1 MEDKSDL
8 LDSAASAAAQSA
20 VKQSENI
27 AQTLGRWCA
36 SLVSNS
42 EFGLRWRLDNLS
54 RISARFDRLCQARG
68 ISPTQRDAI
77 ASKFGILWLEGASM
91 EEADSLQALWAE
103 LLASE
108 AVDGQVPLAAISA
121 LKMMRPRD
129 AAVFQRACNLALE
142 HKGVFFIPV
151 SLSSVR
157 QTGVFVNRLE
167 DYGLNTRDLV
177 LLESL
182 GLLNASTVHAVELGF
197 GEPVRYQGRTF
208 RIEAEDA
215 ERGDHGR
222 SEVTGLLVGAH
233 VFTDAGTT
241 LLQLADRT
249 PAMSLND
256 PAAQSRYFEGYV
268 ETVLLQCGLVLQEA

>member
-1 MEDKSDL
+1 MDKSDL
-8 LDSAASAAAQSA
+8 LDSAASATAQSV

-54 RISARFDRLCQARG
+54 RISARFDQLCQARG
-68 ISPTQRDAI
+68 ISAAQRDAI
-77 ASKFGILWLEGASM
+77 ATKFGILWLEGASM
-91 EEADSLQALWAE
+91 EEGESPQALWAE
-103 LLASE
+103 LLARE
-108 AVDGQVPLAAISA
+108 AVEGQAPLAAISA
-121 LKMMRPRD
+121 LKMMGPRD
-129 AAVFQRACNLALE
+129 AGVFQRACNLALE
-142 HKGVFFIPV
+142 HKGLLFIPV

-157 QTGVFVNRLE
+157 QTGMFVNRLE
-167 DYGLNTRDLV
+167 DYGLSTRDLV

-182 GLLNASTVHAVELGF
+182 GLLNASTVHAVEFDF
-197 GEPVRYQGRTF
+197 GELARYQGRTF
-208 RIEAEDA
+208 RIAAELA

-233 VFTDAGTT
+233 VFTDAGAT

-249 PAMSLND
+249 PAMSLKD
-256 PAAQSRYFEGYV
+256 PVAQSRYFEGYV
-268 ETVLLQCGLVLQEA
+268 ETVLSQCGVLLHEV

>member
-1 MEDKSDL
+1 MVDKSDL

-197 GEPVRYQGRTF
+197 GELVRYQGRTC

>member
-1 MEDKSDL
+1 MDKSDL

-36 SLVSNS
+36 SLVLNS

-54 RISARFDRLCQARG
+54 RISARFDQLCQARG
-68 ISPTQRDAI
+68 ISAAQRDAI
-77 ASKFGILWLEGASM
+77 ATKFGILWLEGASM
-91 EEADSLQALWAE
+91 EEGDLLQVLWAE
-103 LLASE
+103 LLARE
-108 AVDGQVPLAAISA
+108 AVEGQAPLAAISA

-129 AAVFQRACNLALE
+129 AGVFQRACNLALE
-142 HKGVFFIPV
+142 HKGLFFIPV

-157 QTGVFVNRLE
+157 QTGMFVNRLE
-167 DYGLNTRDLV
+167 DYGLSTRDLV

-182 GLLNASTVHAVELGF
+182 GLLNASTVHAVELDF
-197 GEPVRYQGRTF
+197 GELARYQGRTF
-208 RIEAEDA
+208 RIAAELA

-233 VFTDAGTT
+233 VFTDAGAT

-256 PAAQSRYFEGYV
+256 PVAQSRYFEGYA
-268 ETVLLQCGLVLQEA
+268 ETVLSQCGVLLHEV

>member
-1 MEDKSDL
+1 MVDKSDL

-197 GEPVRYQGRTF
+197 GELVRYQGRTF
-208 RIEAEDA
+208 RIAAELA

-233 VFTDAGTT
+233 VFTDAGAT